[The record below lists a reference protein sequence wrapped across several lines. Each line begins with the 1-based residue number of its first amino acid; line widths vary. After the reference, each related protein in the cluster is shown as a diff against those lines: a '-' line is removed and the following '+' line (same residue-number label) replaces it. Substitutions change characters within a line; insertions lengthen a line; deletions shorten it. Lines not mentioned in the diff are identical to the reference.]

1 MGRRRPYRRARKA
14 QEGRHDCDR
23 TPEHPRCL
31 SHRADGAHPV
41 GARRRCAAGC
51 ALRGLCPG
59 GERLR
64 SRLRPDGPAALGQ
77 REHPWLRHAHH
88 RRRQLRRQRLAP
100 VERRSGRFLRAGR
113 QHGPQDPATSWPS
126 STRCRARPST
136 RPSPRASSPCRP
148 IARRSTAPI
157 RRTARAVRSGALPRT
172 PCPRRRNAWTWR
184 AGWPAAAEGRFRPS
198 EY

>member
-1 MGRRRPYRRARKA
+1 MGRRRPYRRVRKA

-59 GERLR
+59 RERLR

-136 RPSPRASSPCRP
+136 RAFAQGQLSVQTDCEAQYGAYSQNGKSGPLRRYAQNALPKAKERLDL
-148 IARRSTAPI
+148 ARR
-157 RRTARAVRSGALPRT
+157 L
-172 PCPRRRNAWTWR
+172 
-184 AGWPAAAEGRFRPS
+184 AGRLD
-198 EY
+198 